1 MTFIVALQLEDGV
14 ALASDTRAF
23 QLNDHYQ
30 LQAVMNTVSQ
40 KSQLWDLGIFASNGI
55 DQIGQTVYKK
65 LCQNHEIKLLPMWLQ
80 QSAKDFAKVFS
91 GYPIL
96 DEQIIC
102 TQIYCST
109 LIDNKP
115 QLFSAK
121 QAEFEYFLAN
131 EVRLMT
137 YQKDLTL
144 IMPSLLQLQQNILPR
159 HQFIDEVSWMQYY
172 LKYFQTIFY
181 QMNKA
186 DNWVSQDFHV
196 YFDNGIDR
204 FFGYIPNNKNCQI
217 RFDI

>member
-102 TQIYCST
+102 
-109 LIDNKP
+109 K
-115 QLFSAK
+115 
-121 QAEFEYFLAN
+121 
-131 EVRLMT
+131 
-137 YQKDLTL
+137 
-144 IMPSLLQLQQNILPR
+144 
-159 HQFIDEVSWMQYY
+159 
-172 LKYFQTIFY
+172 
-181 QMNKA
+181 
-186 DNWVSQDFHV
+186 
-196 YFDNGIDR
+196 
-204 FFGYIPNNKNCQI
+204 
-217 RFDI
+217 